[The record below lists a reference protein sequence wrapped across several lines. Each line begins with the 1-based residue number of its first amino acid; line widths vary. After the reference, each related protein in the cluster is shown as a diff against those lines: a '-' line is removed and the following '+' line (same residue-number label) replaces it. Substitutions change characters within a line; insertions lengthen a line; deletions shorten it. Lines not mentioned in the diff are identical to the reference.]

1 MASLH
6 GLSPEILNIILEC
19 LSRQDLRQLR
29 LVDKFLSRA
38 ATPLCFKRVEFAL
51 EDGQFDHVIQIAFH
65 EELSHFVKELQLV
78 RSPGLHYVSLST
90 FKFME
95 AGVHSGALTLRS
107 TSRNQDENDDT
118 MDDKVLE
125 EYKEYEAECLRLRKQ
140 AYSAAEQMSFR
151 RTGCKRWTKRVYPDK
166 STPAPLDQFEE
177 AILRL
182 PRLKSFTHVPGF
194 WKNNLTGHWPS
205 LTLSDAMETGS
216 VRLSSFDKRIE
227 ALQLS
232 YVLRALGWANQFNHN
247 LSSIDI
253 YVGNSPFWSPRK
265 LQNLWEYTFENHK
278 SKHDQPSYGFSDSE
292 TYDSYGDDSDSQSVI
307 STATLDQAFYMEQ
320 IFLIENSFRF
330 LTKLVCAIE
339 AVRFTNELHGHLL
352 RMFLSCVQL
361 EWLDLTF
368 GHLDGYSLTPTMLYG
383 SCTDELFTSL
393 TQATPWLNLQRLELS
408 TTAKAATLLA
418 LLNSLR
424 STLRFLN
431 LYYCRLSDGPTWE
444 TTLRE
449 IASRLHLKSL
459 TLTALYDFH
468 QVHSSTLRGDQQRLL
483 FLPEDEFWCQIS
495 PGDETGGICY
505 KHYYESIVNACLY
518 YTDEHWQLPP
528 LDPLIFLQRHVQE
541 CKECQVP
548 VFQARQRARER
559 CR

>member
-6 GLSPEILNIILEC
+6 GLSPEILDIILGC

-65 EELSHFVKELQLV
+65 EELSHFVKELELV
-78 RSPGLHYVSLST
+78 RSLGLCYVSFST
-90 FKFME
+90 FKFMA
-95 AGVHSGALTLRS
+95 AGVHSGA
-107 TSRNQDENDDT
+107 SRNQNENDDT

-125 EYKEYEAECLRLRKQ
+125 EYKEYEAECLRLHKQ
-140 AYSAAEQMSFR
+140 GYSAAEQMSFR
-151 RTGCKRWTKRVYPDK
+151 RTGCKRWTKRVHPDK
-166 STPAPLDQFEE
+166 STPTRLDKFEE

-182 PRLKSFTHVPGF
+182 PKLKSFTHVPGF
-194 WKNNLTGHWPS
+194 WRDNLTSHWPS
-205 LTLSDAMETGS
+205 LTLFNAMETVS
-216 VRLSSFDKRIE
+216 ERLSSFDKRIE

-253 YVGNSPFWSPRK
+253 YVGSSPFWSPRK
-265 LQNLWEYTFENHK
+265 LQNLWEYTFKNHK
-278 SKHDQPSYGFSDSE
+278 SKHIQPSYSSFDSE
-292 TYDSYGDDSDSQSVI
+292 TYDSDGDDSDDRGVP
-307 STATLDQAFYMEQ
+307 STATLDQALYMEQ

-352 RMFLSCVQL
+352 RMFLSCVHL

-368 GHLDGYSLTPTMLYG
+368 GRLDGYFLAPTMLYG

-393 TQATPWLNLQRLELS
+393 TQATPWLNLQKLELS
-408 TTAKAATLLA
+408 TITKASSLLA

-424 STLRFLN
+424 STLRFLH
-431 LYYCRLSDGPTWE
+431 LCYYRLSDGPTWE

-449 IASRLHLKSL
+449 IASGLHLKSL

-468 QVHSSTLRGDQQRLL
+468 QVHLSTFQEDQQRLL
-483 FLPEDEFWCQIS
+483 FQPEHEFWCQIS
-495 PGDETGGICY
+495 SGDDTGGICY
-505 KHYYESIVNACLY
+505 KHYYESIVNACLH
-518 YTDEHWQLPP
+518 YTNEHWQLPP

-541 CKECQVP
+541 CDECRVL
-548 VFQARQRARER
+548 VFQARQRVQER
-559 CR
+559 RK